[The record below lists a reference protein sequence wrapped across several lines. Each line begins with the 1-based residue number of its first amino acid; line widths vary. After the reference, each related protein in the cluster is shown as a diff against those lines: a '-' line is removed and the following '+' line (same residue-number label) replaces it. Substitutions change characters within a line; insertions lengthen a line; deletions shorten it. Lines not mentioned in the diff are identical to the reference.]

1 MFHYIA
7 KLKKPITLE
16 ILFYLI
22 YTVAVATIP
31 YLSKLLFDYDLGR
44 GWTGIL
50 WILLGYAGCCV
61 VAAVAQNCSQVEGW
75 KRSAAFDLYVKSDVI
90 RGLFRRPVTEFQHH
104 SIGDYLSVLNNDIP
118 ALNTSYLEAIIDI
131 INKAVQ
137 VVVYAV
143 VLFVF
148 VDFRIALVILL
159 ASLLAVFVP
168 RVTAGELS
176 GRRKSYQS
184 ALGRYTARVQDL
196 LSGFRFV
203 NRHTCGP
210 MAAEHDRTAAETEE
224 AWLHFGRFKSFVIV
238 FNNFVMDIVRLSA
251 FAAIAVLLYRR
262 EITVGTA
269 AATLGYIESFT
280 LPVQY
285 ILENINEI
293 NSARGIREKV
303 FALIR
308 YQPPEQKRLEP
319 SDACLVLDD
328 VSVRYEKFRLQNI
341 RYTFRPG
348 KKYAVLGHNG
358 SGKSTLFQAVMRYVA
373 LSGGKVMLDG
383 QDLNGCDTADVIMNT
398 DQQEHVFAASYR
410 ENVSVFG
417 AYPTDRL
424 DEVEKYLET
433 DLLDTLRGKVDC
445 TEFSGGQKQ
454 LLQLVRLLLAGRPVL
469 LLDEPFSAVDETN
482 RRLLERKLL
491 GLPGRTILVITHD
504 LTPEHLL
511 RYDELLIL
519 QNGVLAAAGAPGDV
533 LRTDAYRQLLQ

>member
-90 RGLFRRPVTEFQHH
+90 RGLFRRPVTEFQRH

-184 ALGRYTARVQDL
+184 ALGRYTAR
-196 LSGFRFV
+196 
-203 NRHTCGP
+203 
-210 MAAEHDRTAAETEE
+210 
-224 AWLHFGRFKSFVIV
+224 
-238 FNNFVMDIVRLSA
+238 
-251 FAAIAVLLYRR
+251 
-262 EITVGTA
+262 A
-269 AATLGYIESFT
+269 AA
-280 LPVQY
+280 
-285 ILENINEI
+285 
-293 NSARGIREKV
+293 
-303 FALIR
+303 
-308 YQPPEQKRLEP
+308 PP
-319 SDACLVLDD
+319 
-328 VSVRYEKFRLQNI
+328 
-341 RYTFRPG
+341 G
-348 KKYAVLGHNG
+348 W
-358 SGKSTLFQAVMRYVA
+358 
-373 LSGGKVMLDG
+373 
-383 QDLNGCDTADVIMNT
+383 
-398 DQQEHVFAASYR
+398 
-410 ENVSVFG
+410 
-417 AYPTDRL
+417 
-424 DEVEKYLET
+424 
-433 DLLDTLRGKVDC
+433 
-445 TEFSGGQKQ
+445 
-454 LLQLVRLLLAGRPVL
+454 
-469 LLDEPFSAVDETN
+469 
-482 RRLLERKLL
+482 
-491 GLPGRTILVITHD
+491 GRTGRRC
-504 LTPEHLL
+504 P
-511 RYDELLIL
+511 
-519 QNGVLAAAGAPGDV
+519 
-533 LRTDAYRQLLQ
+533 